1 MAERYSE
8 EQKHRHDV
16 RPGLTGYAQA
26 HGRNALTWEEKF
38 EMDVWYVNHTSFITD
53 IRIIHDTLRT
63 VIKHEGINSE
73 TSETMEEFMG

>member
-38 EMDVWYVNHTSFITD
+38 EMDEWYVNHTSFITD
-53 IRIIHDTLRT
+53 IRIIHDTLRI

-73 TSETMEEFMG
+73 TAETMEEFMG